1 MNARR
6 SAAALAVSVVLGTAL
21 APAATAAGAAR
32 QDTPKPTASAL
43 PEALYG
49 SGDPRFDGVWRQSL
63 ALLAQDASGLTP
75 PAAAVDWLAGQQ
87 CADGGFAAY
96 RDETATPCEPKKGEF
111 SDATAAAV
119 QALAAVGGRGAVV
132 EKGIAWLK
140 RQQNDDGGWGMNP
153 GSPSDA
159 NSTAT
164 VIGAFAAAGEDP
176 AGITSAKGGH
186 SPYDALLA
194 LQLGCDADRD
204 ERGAFAYQPDKGKLH
219 ANPLATTAA
228 ALAAHGKGFVFD
240 VAKAD
245 KTDKPLAPL
254 DCDGGSGDDKAAR
267 EPAAGADAATAYLS
281 AALAANG
288 QHLNGTMPG
297 QEKQPDVGGTA
308 DAVLALAAGG
318 HREAAA
324 KPLKWL
330 TGKEAG
336 AVAWAEDQPAALAK
350 LILAGRAA
358 GADPRDFGG
367 TDLLRALGETG
378 PGAGTPSADPS
389 GTERKKDSENDKDD
403 NDDDGGYGVWW
414 IVGVGAVMGIGIG
427 FLLSGRKK
435 QQH

>member
-6 SAAALAVSVVLGTAL
+6 SAAALAVSVVLGAAL
-21 APAATAAGAAR
+21 APAAFADGSAP
-32 QDTPKPTASAL
+32 QDTPKPQASSL
-43 PEALYG
+43 PKALYG

-63 ALLAQDASGLTP
+63 AILAEDASGATP

-87 CADGGFAAY
+87 CEDGGFAAY

-119 QALAAVGGRGAVV
+119 QALVAVGGRDAVV
-132 EKGIAWLK
+132 EKGIGWLK

-159 NSTAT
+159 NSTAA
-164 VIGAFAAAGEDP
+164 VVGAFAATGEDP
-176 AGITSAKGGH
+176 AKVTSARGGN

-194 LQLGCDADRD
+194 LQLGCDAGKAD
-204 ERGAFAYQPDKGKLH
+204 RGAFAHQPDKGDLR

-228 ALAAHGKGFVFD
+228 ALAVHGKGFVFD
-240 VAKAD
+240 VAKG
-245 KTDKPLAPL
+245 DKPVPAAA
-254 DCDGGSGDDKAAR
+254 CADGEGDDGKARR

-281 AALAANG
+281 SVLAGNG
-288 QHLNGTMPG
+288 QHLDSALPG
-297 QEKQPDVGGTA
+297 QEDQPDVGGTA

-318 HREAAA
+318 HQKAAA
-324 KPLKWL
+324 KPLTWL

-336 AVAWAEDQPAALAK
+336 AVAWAKDQPAALAK
-350 LILAGRAA
+350 LILASRAA

-367 TDLLRALGETG
+367 TDLLRALQDTG
-378 PGAGTPSADPS
+378 PGAGQPSPTPGETDRDKQQ
-389 GTERKKDSENDKDD
+389 EREDKDD
-403 NDDDGGYGVWW
+403 KDDDGGFGVWW
-414 IVGVGAVMGIGIG
+414 IIGVGAVAGIGIG

-435 QQH
+435 QQL